1 MRGMGLDARATA
13 KRRLGM
19 ITLTD
24 KRDCVGCGACAAVC
38 PAHCIGMEHD
48 EIGFLYQVT
57 DAAACINCR
66 LCERTCPVIRQKGE
80 GEPELGGDSRAIVLK
95 CRDEGLLGQCGSGG
109 AFTLLARAVVRRG
122 GVVFGAAYRP
132 DWTVEHIAVEREEDL
147 PRISGTKYLQSEMC
161 GCLEYARE
169 CLKSGREV
177 LFAGTGCQVAGFK
190 AAMRKPYGNL
200 LTVNIACFG
209 APSPA
214 VWKDYL
220 ARLGRRHGLGRVLG
234 VNFRKKEEG
243 TDMVMEVR
251 GSGGTYSHYVYG
263 DPYGWALCEGVANR
277 PSCIKCLFK
286 TAASGSD
293 ISVGDAHQAKEFD
306 PAMEPRK
313 GLSLAIAHTP
323 AGIEALYAL
332 EADCSIFRPM
342 PLPGIMQGNKG
353 FAGFTYPHPELQD
366 CFTRMWRRFG
376 DSRRV
381 LAGMQ
386 LRGKG
391 TRRFLAWLFRDFA
404 AEAKRRLAR
413 VFRRS
418 AS

>member
-1 MRGMGLDARATA
+1 
-13 KRRLGM
+13 M
-19 ITLTD
+19 IVLND
-24 KRDCVGCGACAAVC
+24 KKDCVGCGACAAVC
-38 PAHCIGMEHD
+38 PAHCISMEHD
-48 EIGFLYQVT
+48 EVGFLYQVT
-57 DAAACINCR
+57 NAEACINCH

-80 GEPELGGDSRAIVLK
+80 GVPVLDGSSRAIVLK

-109 AFTLLARAVVRRG
+109 AFTLLAKAVVRRG

-147 PRISGTKYLQSEMC
+147 PRISGTKYLQSEMY

-190 AAMRKPYGNL
+190 AAMRKPHENL

-220 ARLGRRHGLGRVLG
+220 ARIRRRYGLGRVRS
-234 VNFRKKEEG
+234 VNFRKKEG
-243 TDMVMEVR
+243 NTDMVMEVR
-251 GSGGTYSHYVYG
+251 GSSGTYSHYVYG
-263 DPYGWALCEGVANR
+263 DPYGWALCKGVANR
-277 PSCIKCLFK
+277 PSCQKCLFK

-306 PAMEPRK
+306 STLEPRR

-323 AGIEALYAL
+323 AGLAALQAL
-332 EADCSIFRPM
+332 KPECSIYRPM
-342 PLPGIMQGNKG
+342 PLPDIMRENKG
-353 FAGFTYPHPELQD
+353 FAEFAYPQPELQD
-366 CFTRMWRRFG
+366 CFTRMWRRYR

-381 LAGMQ
+381 LTRLQ
-386 LRGKG
+386 QREKG
-391 TRRFLAWLFRDFA
+391 RRSFLKWLFRDFA
-404 AEAKRRLAR
+404 AETKRRL
-413 VFRRS
+413 VQLFRRG